1 MNFKSLS
8 HFRSLCGLKSLRTHL
23 SVMALAML
31 CSIAIAQDYP
41 TRPIKLIVPF
51 PSGGAT
57 DIVSRVVAQQLGN
70 ELGQTV
76 IVDNKAGAAGVI
88 GAEAASRAAPDG
100 YTLVL
105 TTSSTHT
112 IGPLLNPKI
121 PYSATKDFTPIIYL
135 AASPQVVIVPL
146 TSPAKTMQELIDYAR
161 KNPGKLNFGSAGIGG
176 IPHLS
181 TERFLSMTGLQM
193 IHVPYKGTA
202 LAMPDLMAGRL
213 DMMFDSISAAL
224 PHIKDGKVRAL
235 AVTSPKPTS
244 AAPDLPLLSQTV
256 PGYESLTWFGV
267 FGPAGLPA
275 PIVSKL
281 NAALNK
287 TLTNGTLLEQLNK
300 LGFDAGGGT
309 PTDFTNKLRDET
321 AMWKKVID
329 DGKITL
335 E

>member
-1 MNFKSLS
+1 MKIKLL
-8 HFRSLCGLKSLRTHL
+8 HAIVAIC
-23 SVMALAML
+23 AMSMVS
-31 CSIAIAQDYP
+31 SIAVAQDYP
-41 TRPIKLIVPF
+41 NKSIKLIVPF
-51 PSGGAT
+51 PAGGAT
-57 DIVSRVVAQQLGN
+57 DIVSRVVAQQLST
-70 ELGQTV
+70 ELGQSV
-76 IVDNKAGAAGVI
+76 VVDNRAGAAGVI
-88 GAEAASRAAPDG
+88 GAEAVARAVPDG

-135 AASPQVVIVPL
+135 ASSPQVVIVPL
-146 TSPAKTMQELIDYAR
+146 TSPAKSMQELIDYAR
-161 KNPGKLNFGSAGIGG
+161 KNPGKLNFGSAGTGG

-181 TERFLSMTGLQM
+181 TERFLAMTDLKM
-193 IHVPYKGTA
+193 THVPYKGTA

-213 DMMFDSISAAL
+213 DMMFDSISVSL
-224 PHIKDGKVRAL
+224 PHIRDGKVRAL
-235 AVTSPKPTS
+235 AVTTAQRTS
-244 AAPDLPLLSQTV
+244 VAPDLPPLSDTV

-275 PIVSKL
+275 PIVTKL
-281 NAALNK
+281 NMALNQ
-287 TLTNGTLLEQLNK
+287 TLKNPAVLQQLAK
-300 LGFDAGGGT
+300 LGFDAAGGT
-309 PTDFTNKLRDET
+309 PAAFAEKMKEET

>member
-1 MNFKSLS
+1 MKIKL
-8 HFRSLCGLKSLRTHL
+8 LR
-23 SVMALAML
+23 AML
-31 CSIAIAQDYP
+31 AICAMSLVSSLAVAQDYP
-41 TRPIKLIVPF
+41 TKAIKLIVPF
-51 PSGGAT
+51 PAGGAT
-57 DIVSRVVAQQLGN
+57 DIVSRVVAQQLST
-70 ELGQTV
+70 ELGQSV
-76 IVDNKAGAAGVI
+76 VVDNRAGAAGVI
-88 GAEAASRAAPDG
+88 GAEATARAAPDG

-135 AASPQVVIVPL
+135 ASSPQVVIVPL

-161 KNPGKLNFGSAGIGG
+161 KNPGKLNFGSAGTGG

-181 TERFLSMTGLQM
+181 TERFLAMTDLKM
-193 IHVPYKGTA
+193 THVPYKGTA

-213 DMMFDSISAAL
+213 DMMFDSISVSL
-224 PHIKDGKVRAL
+224 PHIREGKVRAL
-235 AVTSPKPTS
+235 AVTTAQRTS
-244 AAPDLPLLSQTV
+244 VAPDLPPLSDTV

-275 PIVSKL
+275 PIVTRL
-281 NAALNK
+281 NTALNQ
-287 TLTNGTLLEQLNK
+287 TLKNPAVLQQLAK

-309 PTDFTNKLRDET
+309 PTAFSDKMKEET

>member
-1 MNFKSLS
+1 MKLALIHKALISLA
-8 HFRSLCGLKSLRTHL
+8 FI
-23 SVMALAML
+23 ML
-31 CSIAIAQDYP
+31 GTTSAAQDYP
-41 TRPIKLIVPF
+41 SRSIKLIVPF
-51 PSGGAT
+51 PAGGAT
-57 DIVSRVVAQQLGN
+57 DIVSRVVAQQLGV

-88 GAEAASRAAPDG
+88 GAEAAARAAPDG

-146 TSPAKTMQELIDYAR
+146 TSPAKTMQELIDYIR
-161 KNPGKLNFGSAGIGG
+161 QHPKKLNFGSAGIGG

-181 TERFLSMTGLQM
+181 TERFLAMTNLQM
-193 IHVPYKGTA
+193 THVPYKGTA

-224 PHIKDGKVRAL
+224 PHIRDGKVRAL
-235 AVTSPKPTS
+235 AVTSPKPTT
-244 AAPDLPLLSQTV
+244 AAPELPLLSQTV

-267 FGPAGLPA
+267 FGPAGLSPA
-275 PIVSKL
+275 IVTKL
-281 NAALNK
+281 NTALNK
-287 TLTNGTLLEQLNK
+287 TLTNSTLLEQLSK
-300 LGFDAGGGT
+300 LGFDAGGGS
-309 PTDFTNKLRDET
+309 PTDFSNKLRDET
-321 AMWKKVID
+321 AMWKKVIE

>member
-1 MNFKSLS
+1 MKTMSFRNKLFAIALSLFS
-8 HFRSLCGLKSLRTHL
+8 TVSL
-23 SVMALAML
+23 
-31 CSIAIAQDYP
+31 AQDYP
-41 TRPIKLIVPF
+41 SRPIKLIVPF

-57 DIVSRVVAQQLGN
+57 DIVARVVAQQLGSD
-70 ELGQTV
+70 LGQTV

-88 GAEAASRAAPDG
+88 GAEAAARAAPDG

-146 TSPAKTMQELIDYAR
+146 SSPAQTMQELIDYVR
-161 KNPGKLNFGSAGIGG
+161 KNPNKLNFGSAGIGG

-181 TERFLSMTGLQM
+181 TERFLSMAGLQM
-193 IHVPYKGTA
+193 THVPYKGTA

-213 DMMFDSISAAL
+213 DMMFDSISSAL

-244 AAPDLPLLSQTV
+244 AAPSIPLLSQTV

-287 TLTNGTLLEQLNK
+287 TLTSTTLLEQLSK
-300 LGFDAGGGT
+300 LGFDAGGGS
-309 PTDFTNKLRDET
+309 PTDFANKLRDET
-321 AMWKKVID
+321 AMWKKVIE

>member
-1 MNFKSLS
+1 MKTVSFRNKLLAIALSLFS
-8 HFRSLCGLKSLRTHL
+8 TVSL
-23 SVMALAML
+23 
-31 CSIAIAQDYP
+31 AQDYP
-41 TRPIKLIVPF
+41 SRPIKLIVPF

-57 DIVSRVVAQQLGN
+57 DIVARVVAQQLGSD
-70 ELGQTV
+70 LGQTV

-88 GAEAASRAAPDG
+88 GAEAAARAAPDG

-146 TSPAKTMQELIDYAR
+146 SSPAQTMQELIDYVR
-161 KNPGKLNFGSAGIGG
+161 KNPNKLNFGSAGIGG

-181 TERFLSMTGLQM
+181 TERFLSMAGLQM
-193 IHVPYKGTA
+193 THVPYKGTA

-213 DMMFDSISAAL
+213 DMMFDSISSAL

-244 AAPDLPLLSQTV
+244 AAPSIPLLSQTV

-287 TLTNGTLLEQLNK
+287 TLTSTTLLEQLSK
-300 LGFDAGGGT
+300 LGFDAGGGS
-309 PTDFTNKLRDET
+309 PTDFANKLRDET
-321 AMWKKVID
+321 AMWKKVIE

>member
-1 MNFKSLS
+1 MKYT
-8 HFRSLCGLKSLRTHL
+8 SLCHLKSLFAL
-23 SVMALAML
+23 KSVRSHASAIALTLL
-31 CSIAIAQDYP
+31 CASSMAQDYP

-57 DIVSRVVAQQLGN
+57 DIVSRVVAQQLGA
-70 ELGQTV
+70 ELGQSV

-88 GAEAASRAAPDG
+88 GAEAAARAAPDG

-146 TSPAKTMQELIDYAR
+146 SSPAKTMQELIDYAR
-161 KNPGKLNFGSAGIGG
+161 KNPNKLNFGSAGIGG

-181 TERFLSMTGLQM
+181 TERFLSMTGVRM

-235 AVTSPKPTS
+235 AVTSPKPTT

-275 PIVSKL
+275 PIVAKL

-287 TLTNGTLLEQLNK
+287 TLTNSTLLEQLSK
-300 LGFDAGGGT
+300 LGFDAGGGS
-309 PTDFTNKLRDET
+309 PADFANKLRDET